1 MTRKQDQGTLSVLHV
16 LTLNTRN
23 GEYGG
28 PVRVARETCTE
39 LKLMGHDVKIFS
51 GTLKNLEPDVILD
64 LNESYVRVSPIWS
77 KYPISSLWSWHI
89 IPELYRKIRDSD
101 IVHIHF
107 ARDLVSLFAAIICL
121 FQRKRF
127 VTQTHGMVVS
137 DSRYLIKMLDRIF
150 IVPVLARSSVNF
162 VLNEFE
168 RNRIV
173 EISNRFNLKILA
185 NGISTSNYYKS
196 NRTRNHLMVA
206 FCSRLHP
213 QKGVE
218 KFLELATSQKNNDI
232 EFQIFGTDGG
242 DLWKV
247 KNYLNLENRNHRVS
261 YLGHLPPSEV
271 IRTISEIDVLI
282 LPSFNENFPM
292 IILEALSV
300 GTCVLVMPSC
310 GISNT
315 LTLLNPDFVSEDEST
330 DGLVRTFERL
340 KNYVDDIKRDSII
353 NFCLNNF
360 SIKKVCEELACTYYA
375 ILERDDR

>member
-1 MTRKQDQGTLSVLHV
+1 MTRKQDLHPLSVLHV

-64 LNESYVRVSPIWS
+64 LNESFVRVSPIWS
-77 KYPISSLWSWHI
+77 KYPISSLWSWNL

-107 ARDLVSLFAAIICL
+107 ARDLVSLFAAMICL

-127 VTQTHGMVVS
+127 VTQTHGMVVY
-137 DSRYLIKMLDRIF
+137 DSRYLTKVLDRIF
-150 IVPVLARSSVNF
+150 IVPLLCRSSVNF

-168 RNRIV
+168 RNRIAQV
-173 EISNRFNLKILA
+173 SNRFNLKILA

-196 NRTRNHLMVA
+196 NRTRNHLVVA

-213 QKGVE
+213 QKRVD

-247 KNYLNLENRNHRVS
+247 KNYLNLTNRNHRVS

-310 GISNT
+310 GISKT
-315 LTLLNPDFVSEDEST
+315 LTVFNSDFVSEDEST

-340 KNYVDDIKRDSII
+340 KNQVDDIKRDSII
-353 NFCLNNF
+353 HFCLNNF
-360 SIKKVCEELACTYYA
+360 SIKKVCEDLACIYYE
-375 ILERDDR
+375 ILEYHGR